1 MRSNLLI
8 SGILTILCVTWTG
21 MRGQVSP
28 STGSNAGGPES
39 ASTVGKDA
47 NFGQLMNK
55 QTGSLQFFGK
65 VAMAGGKLPWD
76 PIPVVVTCGDK
87 ARYNTVADAKG
98 AFYIAPPAR
107 SSELSPEKKDPGHA
121 APSELIGCS
130 VSAVVDGF
138 TSTRLT
144 IANRTLEDDP
154 SLGTITLS
162 RDERAAGSSVSSTT
176 ASAPAEALK
185 EFDKA
190 HNDDLEKHFDS
201 ARHHLEKAVSIDP
214 KFAEAWYHLGQVD
227 QQGNSS
233 QEALNAYQKAVAAD
247 PDYIPPYE
255 PIAELSALQK
265 NWQGVTDATNQ
276 ALKLNPAGTPQI
288 WYFNAVGNLNL
299 GNRAQA
305 ETSAETAL
313 SMDPSHRAPNTEQ
326 LLAVILAGRG
336 EYAGALDHLRHCL
349 TYLPPGPNV
358 DVVKQQ
364 IAQLEKVVTPPAK

>member
-1 MRSNLLI
+1 MKIQLLI
-8 SGILTILCVTWTG
+8 AAILSLSCVSLIG
-21 MRGQVSP
+21 MQAQISP

-47 NFGQLMNK
+47 RFGQLMNQ
-55 QTGSLQFFGK
+55 QTGSMQFFGK
-65 VAMAGGKLPWD
+65 VAMVAGKLPWD
-76 PIPVVVTCGDK
+76 PIPVVVTCGDT

-98 AFYIAPPAR
+98 GFYIVSANR
-107 SSELSPEKKDPGHA
+107 SSELSPEKKDPNHA
-121 APSELIGCS
+121 APSELVGCS

-154 SLGTITLS
+154 SLGTITLT
-162 RDERAAGSSVSSTT
+162 RDERSSGSSVSLTT
-176 ASAPAEALK
+176 ESAPADALK

-190 HNDDLEKHFDS
+190 HSDDLEKHFDS
-201 ARHHLEKAVSIDP
+201 ARHHLQKAVSIDP
-214 KFAEAWYHLGQVD
+214 KFAEAWYHLGQLEEKD
-227 QQGNSS
+227 NPQD
-233 QEALNAYQKAVAAD
+233 ALAAYEKAAAAD
-247 PDYIPPYE
+247 PSYISPYE

-265 NWQGVTDATNQ
+265 NWQAVTDATNQ

-299 GNRAQA
+299 GNRQQA
-305 ETSAETAL
+305 ETSAETSL

-326 LLAVILAGRG
+326 LLAVMLAGRG
-336 EYAGALDHLRHCL
+336 EYAGALEHLRHCL
-349 TYLPPGPNV
+349 TYMPPGPNV

-364 IAQLEKVVTPPAK
+364 IAQLEKVVPPAK

>member
-1 MRSNLLI
+1 M
-8 SGILTILCVTWTG
+8 WA
-21 MRGQVSP
+21 QVSP

-65 VAMAGGKLPWD
+65 VAMTAGKLPWD

-98 AFYIAPPAR
+98 AFYIVPAAR
-107 SSELSPEKKDPGHA
+107 SSELSPEKKDLSHA
-121 APSELIGCS
+121 APSELVGCS

-138 TSTRLT
+138 TSTKLT

-154 SLGTITLS
+154 SIGTIMLS
-162 RDERAAGSSVSSTT
+162 RDEHAAGSSVSSTT
-176 ASAPAEALK
+176 GSAPAEALK

-190 HNDDLEKHFDS
+190 HNDDLEKHLDS

-214 KFAEAWYHLGQVD
+214 KFAEAWYHLGEVEEKE
-227 QQGNSS
+227 NSH
-233 QEALNAYQKAVAAD
+233 QEALNAFQKAAAAD
-247 PDYIPPYE
+247 PNYIPPYE
-255 PIAELSALQK
+255 PIGELSALQK
-265 NWQGVTDATNQ
+265 NWQAVVDATNQ

-299 GNRAQA
+299 GNRTQA
-305 ETSAETAL
+305 ETSAETSL

-326 LLAVILAGRG
+326 LLAVMLAGRG
-336 EYAGALDHLRHCL
+336 DYAGALEHLRHCL
-349 TYLPPGPNV
+349 TYMPPGPNV

-364 IAQLEKVVTPPAK
+364 IAQLEKVVPPAAK

>member
-1 MRSNLLI
+1 MRTKLPI
-8 SGILTILCVTWTG
+8 SGILTVLCIACPIT
-21 MRGQVSP
+21 RAQVSP

-65 VAMAGGKLPWD
+65 VAMAAGKLPWD
-76 PIPVVVTCGDK
+76 PIPVVVICGDK

-98 AFYIAPPAR
+98 AFYIVPPAR
-107 SSELSPEKKDPGHA
+107 SSELSPEKKDASHA
-121 APSELIGCS
+121 APSELVGCS

-154 SLGTITLS
+154 SLGTIMLTP
-162 RDERAAGSSVSSTT
+162 DEHAAGSSASPTT
-176 ASAPAEALK
+176 ETVPPDAMK

-201 ARHHLEKAVSIDP
+201 ARHHLQKAVSIDP

-227 QQGNSS
+227 QQENSA
-233 QEALNAYQKAVAAD
+233 QEALSAYQKAAAAD
-247 PDYIPPYE
+247 PNYIPPYE

-265 NWQGVTDATNQ
+265 NWQAVTDATNQ

-305 ETSAETAL
+305 ETSAETSL
-313 SMDPSHRAPNTEQ
+313 SIDPSHRAPNTEQ

-336 EYAGALDHLRHCL
+336 DYSGALEHLRHCL
-349 TYLPPGPNV
+349 TYMQPGPNL

-364 IAQLEKVVTPPAK
+364 IAQLEKVVPPAAK

>member
-1 MRSNLLI
+1 MKIQLLI
-8 SGILTILCVTWTG
+8 AAILSLSCVSLIG
-21 MRGQVSP
+21 MQAQISP

-47 NFGQLMNK
+47 RFGQLMNQ
-55 QTGSLQFFGK
+55 QTGSMQFFGK
-65 VAMAGGKLPWD
+65 VAMVAGKLPWD
-76 PIPVVVTCGDK
+76 PIPVVVTCGDT

-98 AFYIAPPAR
+98 GFYIVSANR
-107 SSELSPEKKDPGHA
+107 SSELSPEKKDPNHA
-121 APSELIGCS
+121 APSELVGCS

-154 SLGTITLS
+154 SLGTITLT
-162 RDERAAGSSVSSTT
+162 RDERSSGSSVSLTT
-176 ASAPAEALK
+176 ESAPADALK

-190 HNDDLEKHFDS
+190 HSDDLEKHFDS
-201 ARHHLEKAVSIDP
+201 ARHHLQKAVSIDP
-214 KFAEAWYHLGQVD
+214 KFAEAWYHLGQLEEKD
-227 QQGNSS
+227 NPQD
-233 QEALNAYQKAVAAD
+233 ALAAYEKAAAAD
-247 PDYIPPYE
+247 PSYISPYE

-265 NWQGVTDATNQ
+265 NWQAVTDATNQ

-299 GNRAQA
+299 GNRQQA
-305 ETSAETAL
+305 ETSAESSL

-326 LLAVILAGRG
+326 LLAVMLAGRG
-336 EYAGALDHLRHCL
+336 EYAGALEHLRHCL
-349 TYLPPGPNV
+349 TYMPPGPNV

-364 IAQLEKVVTPPAK
+364 IAQLEKVVPPAK

>member
-1 MRSNLLI
+1 MKIQLLI
-8 SGILTILCVTWTG
+8 AAILSLSCVSLTG
-21 MRGQVSP
+21 MQAQISP

-47 NFGQLMNK
+47 RFGQLMNQ
-55 QTGSLQFFGK
+55 QTGSMQFFGK
-65 VAMAGGKLPWD
+65 VAMVAGKLPWD
-76 PIPVVVTCGDK
+76 PIPVVVTCGDT

-98 AFYIAPPAR
+98 GFYIVSANR
-107 SSELSPEKKDPGHA
+107 SSELSPEKKDPNHA
-121 APSELIGCS
+121 APSELVGCS

-154 SLGTITLS
+154 SLGTITLT
-162 RDERAAGSSVSSTT
+162 RDERSSGSSVSLTT
-176 ASAPAEALK
+176 ESAPADALK

-190 HNDDLEKHFDS
+190 HSDDLEKHFDS
-201 ARHHLEKAVSIDP
+201 ARHHLQKAVSIDP
-214 KFAEAWYHLGQVD
+214 KFAEAWYHLGQLEEKD
-227 QQGNSS
+227 NPQD
-233 QEALNAYQKAVAAD
+233 ALAAYEKAAAAD
-247 PDYIPPYE
+247 PSYISPYE

-265 NWQGVTDATNQ
+265 NWQAVTDATNQ

-299 GNRAQA
+299 GNRQQA
-305 ETSAETAL
+305 ETSAESSL

-326 LLAVILAGRG
+326 LLAVMLAGRG
-336 EYAGALDHLRHCL
+336 EYAGALEHLRHCL
-349 TYLPPGPNV
+349 TYMPPGPNV

-364 IAQLEKVVTPPAK
+364 IAQLEKVVPPAK

>member
-1 MRSNLLI
+1 MRTKLPI
-8 SGILTILCVTWTG
+8 SGILTVLCVACPIT
-21 MRGQVSP
+21 RAQVSP

-65 VAMAGGKLPWD
+65 VAMAAGKLPWD

-87 ARYNTVADAKG
+87 ARYNTVADARG
-98 AFYIAPPAR
+98 AFYIVPAAR
-107 SSELSPEKKDPGHA
+107 SSELSPEKKDLNHA
-121 APSELIGCS
+121 APSELVGCS

-154 SLGTITLS
+154 SLGTIVLT
-162 RDERAAGSSVSSTT
+162 RDEHAAGSSASSTT
-176 ASAPAEALK
+176 ETAPPDAMK

-190 HNDDLEKHFDS
+190 HNDDLDKHFDS
-201 ARHHLEKAVSIDP
+201 ARHHLQKAVSIDP

-227 QQGNSS
+227 QQENSA
-233 QEALNAYQKAVAAD
+233 QEALSAYQKAAAAD
-247 PDYIPPYE
+247 PNYIPPYE

-265 NWQGVTDATNQ
+265 NWQAVTDATNQ

-305 ETSAETAL
+305 ETSAETSL

-336 EYAGALDHLRHCL
+336 DYSGALEHLRHCL
-349 TYLPPGPNV
+349 TYMPPGPNL
-358 DVVKQQ
+358 DVVRQQ
-364 IAQLEKVVTPPAK
+364 IAQLEKVVPPAAK